1 MGSPSAVL
9 QCQKNAQVSR
19 PDIIFFMETWL
30 RKDKGKQLLEK
41 CGFMEGW
48 EVPREGLSGGLLLGW
63 MSPYKLSIQYSSN
76 HLIHANL
83 LDNRGNPLSISF
95 IYGHPIQFKRD
106 TFWSDLK
113 SISRIAHKNWLCIG
127 DFNQILSQNEKFGF
141 KSRKIKGAD
150 LL

>member
-1 MGSPSAVL
+1 MKVLSWNCRGMGSPSAVL

-19 PDIIFFMETWL
+19 PDIIFLMETWL

-83 LDNRGNPLSISF
+83 LDNRGIRKFLTTTKVKGPVVDNKLSINS
-95 IYGHPIQFKRD
+95 QTK
-106 TFWSDLK
+106 
-113 SISRIAHKNWLCIG
+113 IG
-127 DFNQILSQNEKFGF
+127 SLS
-141 KSRKIKGAD
+141 
-150 LL
+150 